1 MNLKE
6 NARCDKI
13 ARTGRV
19 ESWMEDADGRLPVS
33 CTVFVVE
40 DSMEGDSGIEDSW
53 RFVSHGLRNGAGVA
67 IHLSNLRG
75 KGDENG
81 KGLVASG
88 PVSFGKIYSTLN
100 EILRRGGRY
109 KNGAAVLHLDYT
121 HPDVIGKV
129 VNGRYEPGFIDA
141 PRVELPWVKR
151 CLNVDENFLKNSS
164 PEVIDALLK
173 GISSGD
179 VWLNK
184 IRYDDDGERI
194 YANVCLE
201 VYLPHRGTCLLQHV
215 NMGACGI
222 DDLSA
227 AFVEGMEQLC
237 KLHPTTGVGET
248 GEYLSPAIDKQV
260 GLGMLGL
267 ANFLANEGVSYED
280 FGKALEAYLS
290 NDLRDWET
298 KWFNTIAGQIAWKL
312 DNAIEDAA
320 AVARGYGMD
329 RAFCIAPTASCSYRY
344 LDKKGFTT
352 TPEIAPPIARTVDR
366 DSGTFGVESF
376 DYGEVEIAEEVGWE
390 NYLRTANG
398 IVSLYQETGLFH
410 GYSFNSWS
418 DVVVYDRAF
427 LQDWL
432 ESSQTSLYYS
442 LQVLSDTQRKDDAYA
457 ALDDSF
463 KSMFGLDDSEVIE
476 ETVACEIEAAFC
488 AACAE

>member
-1 MNLKE
+1 MTLKE
-6 NARCDKI
+6 NARCTPI

-19 ESWMEDADGRLPVS
+19 QDWIDSPEGRLSVS
-33 CTVFVVE
+33 CTTFVVE
-40 DSMEGDSGIEDSW
+40 DSMEGPEGIEASW
-53 RFVSHGLRNGAGVA
+53 KFTSHALRNAAGAS
-67 IHLSNLRG
+67 IHLSKLRP
-75 KGDENG
+75 KGESNG
-81 KGLVASG
+81 KGLIASG
-88 PVSFGKIYSTLN
+88 PVSFAKIYSKLN
-100 EILRRGGRY
+100 EVLRRGGTFR
-109 KNGAAVLHLDYT
+109 NGAVTLHLDYD
-121 HPDVIGKV
+121 HPDALEFVTAS
-129 VNGRYEPGFIDA
+129 RS
-141 PRVELPWVKR
+141 ELPWAKR
-151 CLNVDENFLKNSS
+151 CLDVGEDFLKNSS
-164 PEVIDALLK
+164 PDLIDALLK
-173 GISSGD
+173 GIGSGD

-184 IRYDDDGERI
+184 IRYDDNGNRI

-237 KLHPTTGVGET
+237 TLHPSTGVGDT

-290 NDLRDWET
+290 NDLRAWET
-298 KWFNTIAGQIAWKL
+298 KWFDTIAGQIVWKL

-352 TPEIAPPIARTVDR
+352 TPEIAPPIARIVDR
-366 DSGTFGVESF
+366 DSETMGVERF
-376 DYGEVEIAEEVGWE
+376 EYGAVEIAEEVGWKSF
-390 NYLRTANG
+390 RRVADG

-410 GYSFNSWS
+410 GYSMNFWS
-418 DVVVYDRAF
+418 DLVICDRDF
-427 LQDWL
+427 LQEWL
-432 ESSQTSLYYS
+432 DSPQTSMYYA
-442 LQVLSDTQRKDDAYA
+442 LQVQSGTQAKDSVGVELGESLNDFFNLEDDTEACPLDA
-457 ALDDSF
+457 
-463 KSMFGLDDSEVIE
+463 G
-476 ETVACEIEAAFC
+476 FC
-488 AACAE
+488 SSCAE